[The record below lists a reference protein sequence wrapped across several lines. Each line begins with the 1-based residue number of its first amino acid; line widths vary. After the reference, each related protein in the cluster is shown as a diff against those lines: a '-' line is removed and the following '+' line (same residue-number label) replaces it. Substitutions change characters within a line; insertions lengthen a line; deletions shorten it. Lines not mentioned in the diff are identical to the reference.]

1 VTLNYNVKGDFLKRA
16 GMSSMDIQFVGN
28 NLYIWDKVKDWDPEQ
43 GFRNGRAYPIPSRY
57 TLQLYLN
64 F

>member
-1 VTLNYNVKGDFLKRA
+1 MFGLTSV
-16 GMSSMDIQFVGN
+16 DIQLVGN
-28 NLYIWDKVKDWDPEQ
+28 NLYVWDKVKKWDPEQ
-43 GFRNGRAYPIPSRY
+43 AYRNGRAYPIPSRY